1 MTHTVIGVY
10 KEAETMKHED
20 KKMAPEELAEVSG
33 GTNPAFEARLTPI
46 GRFRIIEFPRFNL
59 RENEAC
65 VPPGFGIN
73 VGEDICVN
81 PITYESKIVTGYY
94 DYPTSKVEPVIVV
107 GRFAGK
113 EFGEVQLVKVWD
125 R

>member
-1 MTHTVIGVY
+1 
-10 KEAETMKHED
+10 MKHED

-46 GRFRIIEFPRFNL
+46 GRFRIMEFPRFNL

-65 VPPGFGIN
+65 VPAGCGIN
-73 VGEDICVN
+73 VGEDICIN
-81 PITYESKIVTGYY
+81 PVTYESKIVTGYY
-94 DYPTSKVEPVIVV
+94 DHPATNGSCAIVV

-113 EFGEVQLVKVWD
+113 AFGEVQLVKVWD

>member
-1 MTHTVIGVY
+1 
-10 KEAETMKHED
+10 MKHENLT
-20 KKMAPEELAEVSG
+20 PEELANVSG
-33 GTNPAFEARLTPI
+33 GANPAFEARLTPI

-59 RENEAC
+59 RENEAY
-65 VPPGFGIN
+65 VPQGFGIN
-73 VGEDICVN
+73 IGEDICVN
-81 PITYESKIVTGYY
+81 PITYESKMVTGYY
-94 DYPTSKVEPVIVV
+94 DYPTSKVEPVIAV